1 MNPEC
6 RLDSQGKQPRRTHEP
21 SPRQPLTPHKR
32 GRADPAPPVRHGA
45 LDGKRRRRFG
55 VPYTGFI
62 LSRME
67 FSPRIV
73 AWQRLRPPRS
83 PWQNTR
89 DPYRIWLSEIMLQQT
104 QVATVIPYYERFLA
118 RFPDVAALAAAAQED
133 VMPYWAGLGYY
144 ARARNLHRCA
154 QEIAR
159 DWQGRF
165 PPTAEAI
172 ATLPGIGRSTAAA
185 IAAFAYGER
194 SPILDGNVKRVF
206 TRHFGIAGDPSKR
219 EVEQRLWALADTQVE
234 VAPDLDMAA
243 YTQGLMDLG
252 ATLCTRGKPACDKC
266 PVADTCVA
274 RREGRQAELPT
285 PRRARRC
292 PSARRRCWC
301 CNGMAPTCCS
311 SGPSPAS
318 GAACGACPNSTRPAI
333 PARRPGH
340 WAWNRNGT
348 ARWPRSRIPS
358 RTTGCISGRGGWK
371 CARPRCARRPAV
383 ALGAGR

>member
-1 MNPEC
+1 
-6 RLDSQGKQPRRTHEP
+6 
-21 SPRQPLTPHKR
+21 
-32 GRADPAPPVRHGA
+32 
-45 LDGKRRRRFG
+45 
-55 VPYTGFI
+55 
-62 LSRME
+62 
-67 FSPRIV
+67 
-73 AWQRLRPPRS
+73 
-83 PWQNTR
+83 
-89 DPYRIWLSEIMLQQT
+89 MLQQT

-172 ATLPGIGRSTAAA
+172 ATLPGIGRPRRPPSPPLPTASVRRSWTATSSACSRATSASPA
-185 IAAFAYGER
+185 IR
-194 SPILDGNVKRVF
+194 P
-206 TRHFGIAGDPSKR
+206 R

-333 PARRPGH
+333 PARRPGTGPGT
-340 WAWNRNGT
+340 GT
-348 ARWPRSRIPS
+348 AQRA
-358 RTTGCISGRGGWK
+358 GRVLAYLHALPAAYPAVVGGSALGRA
-371 CARPRCARRPAV
+371 ARRRPAV

>member
-55 VPYTGFI
+55 VGLIRALYFHAWNFLPA
-62 LSRME
+62 S
-67 FSPRIV
+67 SPGSACGRHD
-73 AWQRLRPPRS
+73 L

-206 TRHFGIAGDPSKR
+206 TRHFGIAGDPS
-219 EVEQRLWALADTQVE
+219 
-234 VAPDLDMAA
+234 
-243 YTQGLMDLG
+243 
-252 ATLCTRGKPACDKC
+252 
-266 PVADTCVA
+266 
-274 RREGRQAELPT
+274 
-285 PRRARRC
+285 
-292 PSARRRCWC
+292 SARS
-301 CNGMAPTCCS
+301 NS
-311 SGPSPAS
+311 
-318 GAACGACPNSTRPAI
+318 ACG
-333 PARRPGH
+333 
-340 WAWNRNGT
+340 
-348 ARWPRSRIPS
+348 RWPTRRSKWRRTWTWPPIP
-358 RTTGCISGRGGWK
+358 R
-371 CARPRCARRPAV
+371 A
-383 ALGAGR
+383 

>member
-1 MNPEC
+1 
-6 RLDSQGKQPRRTHEP
+6 
-21 SPRQPLTPHKR
+21 
-32 GRADPAPPVRHGA
+32 
-45 LDGKRRRRFG
+45 
-55 VPYTGFI
+55 
-62 LSRME
+62 ME

-73 AWQRLRPPRS
+73 AWQRLHGRHDL

-285 PRRARRC
+285 PKRARRC

-333 PARRPGH
+333 PARRPGTGPGT
-340 WAWNRNGT
+340 GT
-348 ARWPRSRIPS
+348 AQRA
-358 RTTGCISGRGGWK
+358 GRVLAYLHALPAAYPAVVGGS
-371 CARPRCARRPAV
+371 ARPRCARPAV

>member
-1 MNPEC
+1 
-6 RLDSQGKQPRRTHEP
+6 
-21 SPRQPLTPHKR
+21 
-32 GRADPAPPVRHGA
+32 
-45 LDGKRRRRFG
+45 
-55 VPYTGFI
+55 
-62 LSRME
+62 ME

-73 AWQRLRPPRS
+73 AWQRLHGRHDL

-144 ARARNLHRCA
+144 ARPQPAPLRTRNRARLA
-154 QEIAR
+154 
-159 DWQGRF
+159 G
-165 PPTAEAI
+165 P
-172 ATLPGIGRSTAAA
+172 LPAHGRSHRHPAGDRPLHGAA

-285 PRRARRC
+285 PGAQGGARARDGD
-292 PSARRRCWC
+292 A
-301 CNGMAPTCCS
+301 
-311 SGPSPAS
+311 
-318 GAACGACPNSTRPAI
+318 GAAMEWRLPVAAAARARHLGRPVE
-333 PARRPGH
+333 PARIRRGRRSRRGVPH

-371 CARPRCARRPAV
+371 CARPRCARPAV

>member
-1 MNPEC
+1 M
-6 RLDSQGKQPRRTHEP
+6 G
-21 SPRQPLTPHKR
+21 
-32 GRADPAPPVRHGA
+32 
-45 LDGKRRRRFG
+45 RRRRG
-55 VPYTGFI
+55 WALYGLYTFTHGI
-62 LSRME
+62 
-67 FSPRIV
+67 FSRIV
-73 AWQRLRPPRS
+73 AWQRLHGRHDL

-206 TRHFGIAGDPSKR
+206 TRHFGIAGDPS
-219 EVEQRLWALADTQVE
+219 
-234 VAPDLDMAA
+234 
-243 YTQGLMDLG
+243 
-252 ATLCTRGKPACDKC
+252 
-266 PVADTCVA
+266 
-274 RREGRQAELPT
+274 
-285 PRRARRC
+285 
-292 PSARRRCWC
+292 SARS
-301 CNGMAPTCCS
+301 NS
-311 SGPSPAS
+311 
-318 GAACGACPNSTRPAI
+318 ACG
-333 PARRPGH
+333 
-340 WAWNRNGT
+340 
-348 ARWPRSRIPS
+348 RWPTRRSKWRRTWTWPPIP
-358 RTTGCISGRGGWK
+358 R
-371 CARPRCARRPAV
+371 A
-383 ALGAGR
+383 